1 MKVRLTVL
9 AGLAA
14 VAVAVA
20 SVLAATAGA
29 RPAKTSGDTIVGA
42 GSSLVAPL
50 VDAWIPD
57 YDSKTGVKVTYG
69 SVGSGAGIAQITA
82 RTVDFGASDAP
93 LTPDQAAACK
103 DCLMIP
109 WALSATT
116 LSYNVKG
123 VPTHLRL
130 SGPVIAGIFLG
141 TITQWDAPAIK
152 ALNPSLS
159 LPSEKIVPVFRSD
172 GSGDTYA
179 FTDYLSR
186 VSKTWKT
193 KVGNAT
199 SVTFPVGV
207 GGKGNSGVAA
217 QIAQNEGTIGYV
229 SAAYLL
235 PNHLKVA
242 EIKNAAGKF
251 TLPGLRDIAAAAA
264 AFPKVGP
271 NNEMHI
277 VNPPKSAKK
286 GYPLSTYTYVIVP
299 HQTPKAALLTRF
311 IKYALNPQ
319 QGQKFG
325 PKLIFAALPHAIYVA
340 DVKTLYKLHS

>member
-1 MKVRLTVL
+1 MKVRLTAL

-14 VAVAVA
+14 LVVA
-20 SVLAATAGA
+20 SVLAASAGA
-29 RPAKTSGDTIVGA
+29 RPAKTSADTIVGA

-50 VDAWIPD
+50 VNAWIPD
-57 YDSKTGVKVTYG
+57 YDAKTGVKVTYG
-69 SVGSGAGIAQITA
+69 SVGSGAGIAAITA

-103 DCLMIP
+103 DCLQIP

-116 LSYNVKG
+116 LSYNIKG
-123 VPTHLRL
+123 IPTHLRL

-141 TITQWDAPAIK
+141 TISRWDDPKIK

-186 VSKTWKT
+186 VSGAWKS

-199 SVTFPVGV
+199 SVSFPVGV

-217 QIAQNEGTIGYV
+217 QISENEGTIGYV

-242 EIKNAAGKF
+242 QIKNAAGKF

-277 VNPPKSAKK
+277 VNPPKTAKQ

-325 PKLIFAALPHAIYVA
+325 PKLIFAPLPHDIYVA
-340 DVKTLYKLHS
+340 DVKTLYKLHA

>member
-1 MKVRLTVL
+1 MKVRLAAL
-9 AGLAA
+9 AGLVTMAVAAA
-14 VAVAVA
+14 VAT
-20 SVLAATAGA
+20 SATA
-29 RPAKTSGDTIVGA
+29 RPTKQAADTLVGA

-50 VDAWIPD
+50 VTAWIPD
-57 YDSKTGVKVTYG
+57 YDSKTGVKVTY
-69 SVGSGAGIAQITA
+69 SAVGSGAGIAAITG

-93 LTPDQAAACK
+93 LTPDQAVACK
-103 DCLMIP
+103 FCVQVP

-152 ALNPSLS
+152 ALNPGLT

-179 FTDYLSR
+179 FTDYLSH
-186 VSKTWKT
+186 VSSTWKF
-193 KVGNAT
+193 KIGNAT
-199 SVTFPVGV
+199 TVSFPVGV
-207 GGKGNSGVAA
+207 GGKGNSGVAGV
-217 QIAQNEGTIGYV
+217 IANNEGTIGYI

-251 TLPGLRDIAAAAA
+251 TLPGLRGISAAAA
-264 AFPKVGP
+264 AFPKVP
-271 NNEMHI
+271 ANNEMHI
-277 VNPPKSAKK
+277 VNPPKKASNA
-286 GYPLSTYTYVIVP
+286 YPMSTYTYIIMPQV
-299 HQTPKAALLTRF
+299 TPKATQLVRF
-311 IKYALNPQ
+311 VKYALTL
-319 QGQKFG
+319 GTKFEAR
-325 PKLIFAALPHAIYVA
+325 LIFAPLPHQIVVA
-340 DVKTLYKLHS
+340 DVKTLYKVKSS